1 MATRLSQLEIPEI
14 TRLLEQGK
22 ALPEKYRDVLFVD
35 RQLHSEDTTAGNPE
49 PVALAESPVEP
60 RLPQSNETNS
70 TSAFVTFL
78 LEDSRVQEV
87 IRKHIGMVVP
97 TVRNKYNRN
106 PLGTLADKCTNK
118 IAAIAPQILQQP
130 GNEQYLLKWQDEI
143 KQLSFSEN
151 AKSEL
156 FHTIFSMF
164 NQRESEMLEAR
175 KAAMDREKIEED
187 EAIEALLSKY
197 ADVVNTFLAI
207 AERKVSVLDEYGDER
222 MHLLGREVD
231 DCVAKIA
238 GREGKNELQVKAA
251 LKKGG
256 FYIHKEENRYLLR
269 IREILPAMFATYHA
283 DRKGKQK
290 TIKELASLS
299 GIDFETAVARVLLG
313 RGWHVSATAVTGD
326 QGADIIATKGERRVI
341 IQAKRYSGAVGNKA
355 VQEVVG
361 AIPFYGGTEG
371 CVVTNSTFTP
381 AARALAQKNNIRL
394 IDGSRFEGI
403 AEL

>member
-1 MATRLSQLEIPEI
+1 
-14 TRLLEQGK
+14 
-22 ALPEKYRDVLFVD
+22 
-35 RQLHSEDTTAGNPE
+35 
-49 PVALAESPVEP
+49 
-60 RLPQSNETNS
+60 
-70 TSAFVTFL
+70 
-78 LEDSRVQEV
+78 
-87 IRKHIGMVVP
+87 
-97 TVRNKYNRN
+97 
-106 PLGTLADKCTNK
+106 
-118 IAAIAPQILQQP
+118 
-130 GNEQYLLKWQDEI
+130 
-143 KQLSFSEN
+143 
-151 AKSEL
+151 
-156 FHTIFSMF
+156 MF

-175 KAAMDREKIEED
+175 KAAIDREKIEED

-299 GIDFETAVARVLLG
+299 SLQFA
-313 RGWHVSATAVTGD
+313 
-326 QGADIIATKGERRVI
+326 GE
-341 IQAKRYSGAVGNKA
+341 
-355 VQEVVG
+355 
-361 AIPFYGGTEG
+361 
-371 CVVTNSTFTP
+371 TP
-381 AARALAQKNNIRL
+381 ALCILRLDKVIQYRRRHSRVRRHWRDSHCSLLYGYALLTHSAAPL
-394 IDGSRFEGI
+394 SVPSG
-403 AEL
+403 